1 MRLVWK
7 TGKTWEPGR
16 ERFCDAKERLEYVER
31 RSFEFGLTVPSVR
44 MGGRT
49 DKLLFSVEDMM
60 VDIMDPKIGLEEES
74 RVWSQE

>member
-1 MRLVWK
+1 
-7 TGKTWEPGR
+7 
-16 ERFCDAKERLEYVER
+16 
-31 RSFEFGLTVPSVR
+31 

-60 VDIMDPKIGLEEES
+60 VDIMDPKNGLEEES